1 MRATSLFTLLTLAL
15 AGCRPDYSERDA
27 FLAPTADTGAQLPA
41 EGIWPKGRKVLVA
54 GYSGVP
60 KRDLAAGFSV
70 AGPHYGGNNESQI
83 AQCRQAGIPVIAQ
96 IGPFPGNTSGSWEAA
111 AKISLDEVRRRVAEA
126 VRRHAETK
134 EIIMWAIQP
143 EELRPWRKDEMAY
156 LAAVAETVRKE
167 DPLGR
172 PLFLYNPNHRDAASL
187 AAIVPHLDVIGKGC
201 YANIA
206 GHKDNRAWIRWSM
219 EQMVLAAAKARPGA
233 WAVVMPELAK
243 DPEPG
248 DRHLIRAWVRHDT
261 YLGMM
266 SGAKGVFLWSL
277 FPRRE
282 VKATWKTWYDAYAE
296 CGREL
301 NGERQ
306 LGPFFLFGQ
315 PRDDLRVST
324 LEPRRPYPL
333 GSSVRNAL
341 EASTTQPG
349 EGKGGMLHPWTK
361 AELALGPERILF
373 LANSCPE
380 PTTFQVS
387 GLPARG
393 LEAANAFD
401 GKPVALGADGQLPD
415 LRLGPWEVVAL
426 RFRAT
431 TGR

>member
-1 MRATSLFTLLTLAL
+1 MRRAGLLILTGLIL

-27 FLAPTADTGAQLPA
+27 FLAPAADAGTRLPA
-41 EGIWPKGRKVLVA
+41 DGVWPNGRKVLVA

-60 KRDLAAGFSV
+60 RRDLAAGFSA
-70 AGPHYGGNNESQI
+70 AGPHYGGGNESQI
-83 AQCRQAGIPVIAQ
+83 AECRRAGIPVIAQ
-96 IGPFPGNTSGSWEAA
+96 IGPFPGNGSGSWEAA
-111 AKISLDEVRRRVAEA
+111 AKIPLDEVRRRVAEA
-126 VRRHAETK
+126 VRRHAGTK

-143 EELRPWRKDEMAY
+143 EELRPWRRDEMAY
-156 LAAVAETVRKE
+156 LAAVAQTVRRE
-167 DPLGR
+167 DPLSR

-187 AAIVPHLDVIGKGC
+187 AAIVPHLDVVGKGC

-206 GHKDNRAWIRWSM
+206 GHKDNRAWIRWSV
-219 EQMVLAAAKARPGA
+219 EQMAVAAAKARPGA
-233 WAVVMPELAK
+233 WPLVMPELAK

-248 DRHLIRAWVRHDT
+248 DLPLIRAWVRHDT

-306 LGPFFLFGQ
+306 LGAFFLFGH
-315 PRDDLRVST
+315 PRDSLRVST
-324 LEPRRPYPL
+324 AEPRRPYPL

-341 EASTTQPG
+341 EAATTQPG
-349 EGKGGMLHPWTK
+349 EGKKGLLHPWTK
-361 AELALGPERILF
+361 VELALGAERAIF

-380 PTTFQVS
+380 PTTFRVA

-393 LEAANAFD
+393 LEATNAFD
-401 GKPVALGADGQLPD
+401 GKPVALGPDGQLPE
-415 LRLGPWEVVAL
+415 LRLGPWEVVAF
-426 RFRAT
+426 RFRKAPE
-431 TGR
+431 R

>member
-1 MRATSLFTLLTLAL
+1 MRISALLALAACL
-15 AGCRPDYSERDA
+15 AGCRPDYAERDA
-27 FLAPTADTGAQLPA
+27 FLAPVPDVGAHLPA
-41 EGIWPKGRKVLVA
+41 DGIWPKGRKVLVA

-60 KRDLAAGFSV
+60 ARDLAAGFSV
-70 AGPHYGGNNESQI
+70 AGPHYGGGNEAQI
-83 AQCRQAGIPVIAQ
+83 AACRKAGLPVIAQ
-96 IGPFPGNTSGSWEAA
+96 IGPFPGNGSGGWEAA
-111 AKISLDEVRRRVAEA
+111 ARIPLDEVRRRVAEA
-126 VRRHAETK
+126 VRRHASTG
-134 EIIMWAIQP
+134 EIVMWAIQP

-156 LAAVAETVRKE
+156 LKAVAETVRKE

-206 GHKDNRAWIRWSM
+206 GHKGNRAWIRWSV
-219 EQMVLAAAKARPGA
+219 EQMVQAAGKARPGA

-243 DPEPG
+243 DPEPAE
-248 DRHLIRAWVRHDT
+248 RPLIRTWVRHDT

-282 VKATWKTWYDAYAE
+282 VKTTWKTWYDAYAE

-306 LGPFFLFGQ
+306 LGAFFLFGQ
-315 PRDDLRVST
+315 RRDDLAVT
-324 LEPRRPYPL
+324 TVEPRRPYPL

-349 EGKGGMLHPWTK
+349 EGKKGLLHPWTK
-361 AELALGPERILF
+361 AEYALGAERVLF

-380 PTTFQVS
+380 PTTFRVA
-387 GLPARG
+387 GLPSRG
-393 LEAANAFD
+393 LEAVNAFD
-401 GKPVALGADGQLPD
+401 GKPVALDAQGQLPE
-415 LRLGPWEVVAL
+415 RKLGPWEVAAY
-426 RFRAT
+426 RFRAAPE
-431 TGR
+431 R